1 MARHGIGEQN
11 KTTACGVE
19 SFDLML
25 YVCMNVLLREWRRMT
40 SRRIYL
46 GAAVVLPLFLIFFMA
61 TIFGDG
67 QMRHLP
73 IGIVDEDNT
82 ATSRSIVRNIAAV
95 PTFDVVAHYAN
106 DAEARAAVS
115 RREVYGYLSI
125 PPRFEEAMV
134 RGTDAT
140 LCYYYH
146 YALLAVGGE
155 VMSAFETALIPV
167 RMAPIVSESI
177 MLGDTEE
184 NIETFLLPMTAD
196 DHALYNPSLDYA
208 EYLAVPIF
216 YIMFQILVLLVTL
229 YAVGSDG
236 ERASLVTPPPCGHPH
251 PRRTGH
257 CTPLSL
263 HGLPSRQPSEG
274 FVRYKQ
280 RGSQWIASADGNILR
295 AVVGKLLP
303 YTVIFTLEALLANV
317 VFFHWAH
324 IPMAGNM
331 WLFSVVVVL
340 FIVATQS
347 VAVILY
353 ALFPVLSLVISVVSM
368 VGSLGAT
375 LSGLTFPLSA
385 MSPVVQWV
393 AKLFPVRHFTEAMQ
407 CMVYFDGGFSDC
419 WPQLAVLCVF
429 PLVMVLLL
437 KIIGLPQ
444 KYPRCGLLW
453 EDESSFVATD
463 AFISRRPEEGACRS
477 R

>member
-1 MARHGIGEQN
+1 
-11 KTTACGVE
+11 
-19 SFDLML
+19 ML
-25 YVCMNVLLREWRRMT
+25 YVCMNVFLREWRRMT

-67 QMRHLP
+67 QMRRLP

-82 ATSRSIVRNIAAV
+82 ATSRGIVRSIAAV

-106 DAEARAAVS
+106 DAEAREAVK

-167 RMAPIVSESI
+167 RMAPIVEEAI

-229 YAVGSDG
+229 YAVGSDKLSAFG
-236 ERASLVTPPPCGHPH
+236 RW
-251 PRRTGH
+251 
-257 CTPLSL
+257 PL
-263 HGLPSRQPSEG
+263 
-274 FVRYKQ
+274 
-280 RGSQWIASADGNILR
+280 AM
-295 AVVGKLLP
+295 VGKLLP
-303 YTVIFTLEALLANV
+303 YTLIFVAEAMLANV
-317 VFFHWAH
+317 VFFRWEH
-324 IPMAGNM
+324 IPMVGDM
-331 WLFSVVVVL
+331 GLFALTTVL

-353 ALFPVLSLVISVVSM
+353 TLFPVLSLVISVVSM

-385 MSPVVQWV
+385 MSPVVQYA

-407 CMVYFDGGFSDC
+407 CMVYFDGGFSEC
-419 WPQLAVLCVF
+419 RPQLAVLCVF
-429 PLVMVLLL
+429 PLVAVALLHL
-437 KIIGLPQ
+437 KNEN
-444 KYPRCGLLW
+444 
-453 EDESSFVATD
+453 EDENENLY
-463 AFISRRPEEGACRS
+463 SR
-477 R
+477 

>member
-1 MARHGIGEQN
+1 
-11 KTTACGVE
+11 
-19 SFDLML
+19 
-25 YVCMNVLLREWRRMT
+25 MNVLLREWRRMT

-82 ATSRSIVRNIAAV
+82 STSRSIVRSIAAV

-125 PPRFEEAMV
+125 PPRFEEAVV

-167 RMAPIVSESI
+167 RMAPIVSEAI
-177 MLGDTEE
+177 ILGDTEE

-229 YAVGSDG
+229 YAVGSDKLLAFG
-236 ERASLVTPPPCGHPH
+236 RWPLATQSL
-251 PRRTGH
+251 
-257 CTPLSL
+257 S
-263 HGLPSRQPSEG
+263 
-274 FVRYKQ
+274 F
-280 RGSQWIASADGNILR
+280 GSSNLAA

-303 YTVIFTLEALLANV
+303 YTLIFVAEAMLANV
-317 VFFHWAH
+317 VFFHWEH
-324 IPMAGNM
+324 IPMVGDM
-331 WLFSVVVVL
+331 GLFALTTVL

-353 ALFPVLSLVISVVSM
+353 TLFPVLSLVISVVSM

-385 MSPVVQWV
+385 MSPVVQYT

-407 CMVYFDGGFSDC
+407 CMVYFDGGFSAC
-419 WPQLAVLCVF
+419 WSQLAVLCLF
-429 PLVMVLLL
+429 PMVMVVLL
-437 KIIGLPQ
+437 KIRGLPQ
-444 KYPRCGLLW
+444 PP
-453 EDESSFVATD
+453 
-463 AFISRRPEEGACRS
+463 PEEGACRP

>member
-1 MARHGIGEQN
+1 
-11 KTTACGVE
+11 
-19 SFDLML
+19 
-25 YVCMNVLLREWRRMT
+25 MNVLLREWRRMT

-82 ATSRSIVRNIAAV
+82 ATSRSIVRSIAAV

-167 RMAPIVSESI
+167 RMAPIVSEAV
-177 MLGDTEE
+177 MLGDTEA
-184 NIETFLLPMTAD
+184 NIGTFLLPMTAD

-229 YAVGSDG
+229 YAVGS
-236 ERASLVTPPPCGHPH
+236 ERKSSSSS
-251 PRRTGH
+251 
-257 CTPLSL
+257 PLSFSFWL
-263 HGLPSRQPSEG
+263 
-274 FVRYKQ
+274 
-280 RGSQWIASADGNILR
+280 
-295 AVVGKLLP
+295 GKLLP
-303 YTVIFTLEALLANV
+303 YTLIFVAEAMLANV
-317 VFFHWAH
+317 VFFHWEH
-324 IPMAGNM
+324 IPMVGDM
-331 WLFSVVVVL
+331 GLFALTTVL

-353 ALFPVLSLVISVVSM
+353 TLFPVLSLVISVVSM

-385 MSPVVQWV
+385 MSPVVQYA

-407 CMVYFDGGFSDC
+407 CMAYFDGGFSAC
-419 WPQLAVLCVF
+419 WPQLAVLCLF
-429 PLVMVLLL
+429 PLVMVALLYF
-437 KIIGLPQ
+437 KNAADNDNDNENENHHPDGL
-444 KYPRCGLLW
+444 
-453 EDESSFVATD
+453 
-463 AFISRRPEEGACRS
+463 
-477 R
+477 

>member
-1 MARHGIGEQN
+1 MSV
-11 KTTACGVE
+11 CGVE
-19 SFDLML
+19 FFDSILN
-25 YVCMNVLLREWRRMT
+25 VCMNVLLREWRRMT

-82 ATSRSIVRNIAAV
+82 STSRSIVRSIAAV

-155 VMSAFETALIPV
+155 VMSAFETVLIPV
-167 RMAPIVSESI
+167 RMAPIVSEAI

-229 YAVGSDG
+229 YAVGSDKLLAFG
-236 ERASLVTPPPCGHPH
+236 RWPLATQSL
-251 PRRTGH
+251 
-257 CTPLSL
+257 S
-263 HGLPSRQPSEG
+263 
-274 FVRYKQ
+274 F
-280 RGSQWIASADGNILR
+280 GSSNLAA

-303 YTVIFTLEALLANV
+303 YTLIFLAEAMLANV
-317 VFFHWAH
+317 VFFHWEH
-324 IPMAGNM
+324 IPMVGDM
-331 WLFSVVVVL
+331 GLFALTTVL

-353 ALFPVLSLVISVVSM
+353 ALFPELSLVISVVSM

-385 MSPVVQWV
+385 MSPVVQYA

-407 CMVYFDGGFSDC
+407 CMVYFDGGFSAC
-419 WPQLAVLCVF
+419 WPQLAVLCLF
-429 PLVMVLLL
+429 PLVAVALL
-437 KIIGLPQ
+437 
-444 KYPRCGLLW
+444 PRLQRIF
-453 EDESSFVATD
+453 ST
-463 AFISRRPEEGACRS
+463 RPYDTVE
-477 R
+477 

>member
-1 MARHGIGEQN
+1 
-11 KTTACGVE
+11 
-19 SFDLML
+19 ML
-25 YVCMNVLLREWRRMT
+25 YVCMNVFLREWRRMT

-82 ATSRSIVRNIAAV
+82 ATSRGIVRNIAAV

-106 DAEARAAVS
+106 DAEAREAVK

-134 RGTDAT
+134 RGTEAT

-167 RMAPIVSESI
+167 RMAPIVEEAI

-184 NIETFLLPMTAD
+184 NIETFILPMTAD

-229 YAVGSDG
+229 YAVGS
-236 ERASLVTPPPCGHPH
+236 ERKETGATSLRSKGVKELTLAP
-251 PRRTGH
+251 TGVEL
-257 CTPLSL
+257 CFRSEDNSLYNVQSSSLEFVDVQQTKLRLSESKDCL
-263 HGLPSRQPSEG
+263 QALPSIATSTKLTDNSPKHPEG
-274 FVRYKQ
+274 RLSSVV
-280 RGSQWIASADGNILR
+280 LR
-295 AVVGKLLP
+295 LLSLLP
-303 YTVIFTLEALLANV
+303 YTLIFVAEAMLANV
-317 VFFHWAH
+317 VFFHWEH
-324 IPMAGNM
+324 IPMEGNM
-331 WLFSVVVVL
+331 GLFALTTVL

-353 ALFPVLSLVISVVSM
+353 TLFPVLSLVISVVSM

-385 MSPVVQWV
+385 MSPVVQYA

-407 CMVYFDGGFSDC
+407 CMVYFDGGFSAC
-419 WPQLAVLCVF
+419 WPQLAVLCLF
-429 PLVMVLLL
+429 PLVMVALLYF
-437 KIIGLPQ
+437 KNAADNDNDNENENHHPDGL
-444 KYPRCGLLW
+444 
-453 EDESSFVATD
+453 
-463 AFISRRPEEGACRS
+463 
-477 R
+477 

>member
-1 MARHGIGEQN
+1 
-11 KTTACGVE
+11 
-19 SFDLML
+19 
-25 YVCMNVLLREWRRMT
+25 MNVLRREWHRMT

-73 IGIVDEDNT
+73 IGIVDGDNT
-82 ATSRSIVRNIAAV
+82 ATSRSIVRSMAAV
-95 PTFDVVAHYAN
+95 PTFDVVAHYAD
-106 DAEARAAVS
+106 DAAARAAVQ

-125 PPRFEEAMV
+125 PLGFEEAMV
-134 RGTDAT
+134 RGMGAT

-167 RMAPIVSESI
+167 RMAPIVVEAVT
-177 MLGDTEE
+177 LGAGEE
-184 NIETFLLPMTAD
+184 NIETFLLPMTSD

-208 EYLAVPIF
+208 VYLAVPIF

-229 YAVGSDG
+229 YAVGS
-236 ERASLVTPPPCGHPH
+236 ERRSWLA
-251 PRRTGH
+251 
-257 CTPLSL
+257 
-263 HGLPSRQPSEG
+263 
-274 FVRYKQ
+274 
-280 RGSQWIASADGNILR
+280 AADGNILR
-295 AVVGKLLP
+295 AVMGKLLP
-303 YTVIFTLEALLANV
+303 YTLIFVAEALLANM
-317 VFFHWAH
+317 VFFHWEH
-324 IPMAGNM
+324 IPFAGG
-331 WLFSVVVVL
+331 WGLFALTTVL

-393 AKLFPVRHFTEAMQ
+393 ARLFPVRHFTEAMQ
-407 CMVYFDGGFSDC
+407 CIVYFGGGFPVC

-429 PLVMVLLL
+429 PLVMVALLPRL
-437 KIIGLPQ
+437 RKILQ
-444 KYPRCGLLW
+444 
-453 EDESSFVATD
+453 T
-463 AFISRRPEEGACRS
+463 RS
-477 R
+477 YDTLE

>member
-1 MARHGIGEQN
+1 
-11 KTTACGVE
+11 
-19 SFDLML
+19 
-25 YVCMNVLLREWRRMT
+25 MNVLLREWRRMT

-73 IGIVDEDNT
+73 IGIVDGDNT
-82 ATSRSIVRNIAAV
+82 ATSRSIVRSIAAV
-95 PTFDVVAHYAN
+95 PTFDMVAHYAD
-106 DAEARAAVS
+106 DAEARAAVR

-134 RGTDAT
+134 SGTGAT

-155 VMSAFETALIPV
+155 VMGAFEKALIPV
-167 RMAPIVSESI
+167 RMAPIVDEAI
-177 MLGDTEE
+177 ALGDTEA

-208 EYLAVPIF
+208 VYLAVPIYF
-216 YIMFQILVLLVTL
+216 IMFQILVLLVTL
-229 YAVGSDG
+229 YAVGS
-236 ERASLVTPPPCGHPH
+236 ER
-251 PRRTGH
+251 
-257 CTPLSL
+257 
-263 HGLPSRQPSEG
+263 
-274 FVRYKQ
+274 KQ
-280 RGSQWIASADGNILR
+280 GTSTVWLASARGNTLR

-303 YTVIFTLEALLANV
+303 YTLVFILEAMLAGV
-317 VFFHWAH
+317 VFFRWEH
-324 IPMAGNM
+324 IPLAGNVG
-331 WLFSVVVVL
+331 LFALTTVL
-340 FIVATQS
+340 FIIATQS

-353 ALFPVLSLVISVVSM
+353 TLFPMLSLVISVVSM

-407 CMVYFDGGFSDC
+407 AVVYFDGGFSAC
-419 WPQLAVLCVF
+419 WTQLAVLCLF
-429 PLVMVLLL
+429 PLVMLLL
-437 KIIGLPQ
+437 LPRMQ
-444 KYPRCGLLW
+444 RIFSTQSYDTL
-453 EDESSFVATD
+453 E
-463 AFISRRPEEGACRS
+463 
-477 R
+477 